1 MNICICKLVRAMNGT
16 DGVLLETKIG
26 DWIKLDLWS
35 EKTSKEVT

>member
-1 MNICICKLVRAMNGT
+1 MNGT

-26 DWIKLDLWS
+26 DGIKLDLWS